1 MRKVKSLF
9 FLSKNT
15 LDSNSKS
22 EKAAGFSLIEL
33 MIALAITSIVMAA
46 IFGLYGGLTR
56 SYTSQNVAA
65 AVQQTARA
73 CMNLMA
79 EDIMMAGFN
88 PGEITGSGILDAQL
102 NRIQFTI
109 AVDSD
114 GDNSWDPVLENIT
127 YELVGSQLQY
137 TNNSG
142 GPTVLLDNVRDLEFI
157 YLPAAAT
164 LANIRTVE
172 ILLRVEEP
180 AGRGG
185 PVIRSYNTRVRS
197 RNMGL

>member
-33 MIALAITSIVMAA
+33 MIALAIASIVMAA

-114 GDNSWDPVLENIT
+114 GDNNWDPVLENIT

>member
-9 FLSKNT
+9 FLAKNT

-22 EKAAGFSLIEL
+22 KKAAGFSLIEL
-33 MIALAITSIVMAA
+33 MIALAIASIVMAA

-164 LANIRTVE
+164 LANIRAVE